1 MERVSSTTTN
11 GGETIMDTL
20 NAITGG
26 YKKQF
31 IEEMQEYGNERL

>member
-1 MERVSSTTTN
+1 MERVSSTPATLI

-26 YKKQF
+26 YNDIQ
-31 IEEMQEYGNERL
+31 